1 MAKQTPNFEEQEQ
14 KRFQKF
20 LSRLRIFHRSPKL
33 PIRSWMT
40 WLGVILFIGLVIA
53 YYATGG
59 GG

>member
-1 MAKQTPNFEEQEQ
+1 MAKQTPNTEEQ

-20 LSRLRIFHRSPKL
+20 LSRLRIFDRTQNL

-40 WLGVILFIGLVIA
+40 WLGSALFIALVIA

>member
-1 MAKQTPNFEEQEQ
+1 MAKQTPNTEEQ

-20 LSRLRIFHRSPKL
+20 LSRLRIFDRTQNL

-40 WLGVILFIGLVIA
+40 WLGIALFIALVIA

>member
-1 MAKQTPNFEEQEQ
+1 MAKQTPNTDEQ

-20 LSRLRIFHRSPKL
+20 LSRLRIFDRTQNL
-33 PIRSWMT
+33 PVRSWMT
-40 WLGVILFIGLVIA
+40 WLGIILFIALVIA